1 MIKRTVRGVGYN
13 TRGKHKSNVNGKP
26 TKVYMIWQGMFNR
39 CYNDY
44 QLDRRPNYEG
54 CTVAESWYNFQD
66 FGDWYDNQPHNGDDF
81 QLDKDILFK
90 GNKVYS
96 PETCCLVPRQIN
108 MLLVSAARARGEF
121 PQGVHYYKPLDK
133 YKAIVRI
140 NGKHKYLGYHDT
152 PEQAYEVY
160 KREKEAHVKHM
171 ADLWFGNIEPRVYE
185 ALMDWTL
192 ED

>member
-13 TRGKHKSNVNGKP
+13 TKGKHKSNVNGKP
-26 TKVYMIWQGMFNR
+26 TRVYMIWQGMFNR

-54 CTVAESWYNFQD
+54 CTVAETWHNFQD

-108 MLLVSAARARGEF
+108 MLFTVKKRGAY
-121 PQGVHYYKPLDK
+121 PQGVTFNKPMGQYTASLSK
-133 YKAIVRI
+133 V
-140 NGKHKYLGYHDT
+140 GGSKHLGYFDCPNEAHL
-152 PEQAYEVY
+152 AY
-160 KREKEAHVKHM
+160 KNAKEARVKHM
-171 ADLWFGNIEPRVYE
+171 ADLWFGNIEPKVYE